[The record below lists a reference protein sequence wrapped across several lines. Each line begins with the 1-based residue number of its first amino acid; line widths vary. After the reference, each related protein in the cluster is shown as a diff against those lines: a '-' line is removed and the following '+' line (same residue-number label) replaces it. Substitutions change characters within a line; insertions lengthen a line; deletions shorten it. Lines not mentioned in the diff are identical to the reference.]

1 MLTMTTIDDERL
13 DHALALNAKLLCSG
27 VFVVGREPEEF
38 ITNDLQEIDWFDWD
52 AVDLTIDREHP
63 SVTLA
68 ARGISRTAVYNGRQ
82 GCTIIPRGENGLH
95 LTPLDFEPN
104 LPDPATTAWP
114 IGDLEPDDPPS
125 NVDHAALEAAFDRAL
140 DDAALPVPQMT
151 RALVVV
157 HGGRVI
163 GERYAQGMG
172 PDTRHV
178 SWSSGKSIT
187 AALIGI
193 LVGEGAFN
201 VDDPA
206 PVAEWQE
213 EDDPRRAI
221 RIIDLLRMSSGLK
234 FVRHLQ
240 ESPLYLSSAND
251 HNMVYHGAINVFRHS
266 IERPLEYP
274 PNTVWRYHNCD
285 TLTLGALVRRTVEA
299 RGENYLSYP
308 QRALFDKIGIRN
320 HVLEVDPWGNF
331 VMTGFDYGTGRDWAR
346 FGLLHLWDGVWKPT
360 GERILPEDWVDVVRT
375 PAPADDTRGYGGQFW
390 LNAGGRH
397 PSIPRD
403 AFWAAGAWG
412 QLTMV
417 IPSRDTVIVR
427 LGHTRESESL
437 DAYIDETFGSI
448 LAALGDEGRGTGDE
462 A

>member
-1 MLTMTTIDDERL
+1 MPTMTTIDEERL
-13 DHALALNAKLLCSG
+13 NHALALNAKLLCSG

-38 ITNDLQEIDWFDWD
+38 IANNLQETEWFDWD
-52 AVDLTIDREHP
+52 AVDLTIDRQSP

-68 ARGISRTAVYNGRQ
+68 ARGISRTAVYNVRQ
-82 GCTIIPRGENGLH
+82 GCTIVPRGATGLYF
-95 LTPLDFEPN
+95 TPVDFRPN
-104 LPDPATTAWP
+104 LPDRDTTPWP
-114 IGDLEPDDPPS
+114 VGDLEPEAPPPS
-125 NVDHAALEAAFDRAL
+125 VDHDALEAAFDRAL
-140 DDAALPVPQMT
+140 DDATLPAPQMT

-157 HGGRVI
+157 HGGRVV
-163 GERYAQGMG
+163 GERYAAGMG
-172 PDTRHV
+172 PRTRHV

-193 LVGEGAFN
+193 LVGEGVFS

-206 PVAEWQE
+206 PVAEWQAPG
-213 EDDPRRAI
+213 DPRRAI
-221 RIIDLLRMSSGLK
+221 TIADLLRMSSGLK

-240 ESPLYLSSAND
+240 GTSRYLSASND
-251 HNMVYHGAINVFRHS
+251 HNMVYHGAIDVFRHS
-266 IERPLEYP
+266 IERPLEHP

-285 TLTLGALVRRTVEA
+285 TLTLGALVRRTVEE
-299 RGENYLSYP
+299 RGEEYLTYP
-308 QRALFDKIGIRN
+308 QRALFDKIGIRD
-320 HVLEVDPWGNF
+320 HILEVDPWGNF
-331 VMTGFDYGTGRDWAR
+331 VMTGFDYGIGRDWAR

-360 GERILPEDWVDVVRT
+360 GERILPEGWVDFIRT

-427 LGHTRESESL
+427 LGHTRDSESL
-437 DAYIDETFGSI
+437 DAYVDETFGSI
-448 LAALGDEGRGTGDE
+448 LAALSASAVR
-462 A
+462 